1 MTPPYQ
7 ARNRSAANGKHRRLY
22 SSISKVAA
30 LSFLVLCA
38 SHLSNI
44 EAFCAVVSYP
54 AERHLIQEDTRLH
67 KPSTPTPSEFAV
79 KYFHQGLKYYNLGR
93 WQEAIVAFKEA
104 TAIKPDFAVAYFGL
118 GTAYSRIE
126 IWDRAITSFKK
137 AVEIDPDYAEGY
149 MGLGIAYGILG
160 FNSEAIA
167 ALKMATQIK
176 PGYGQAHYA
185 LALGYLL
192 LSDKASALKEYGILK
207 TLDPNLADQL
217 IRLIKDNIKAQEVR

>member
-1 MTPPYQ
+1 MILTNKN
-7 ARNRSAANGKHRRLY
+7 RNRSAANGKHRRLY
-22 SSISKVAA
+22 SAIAKVAA
-30 LSFLVLCA
+30 LSFLIIYA
-38 SHLSNI
+38 SHLSNM
-44 EAFCAVVSYP
+44 EAFCSVVSYP
-54 AERHLIQEDTRLH
+54 AERHLIQEDTSLL

-93 WQEAIVAFKEA
+93 WQEAIMAFREA
-104 TAIKPDFAVAYFGL
+104 TAIKPDYAVAYFGL
-118 GTAYSRIE
+118 GTAYSRLE
-126 IWDRAITSFKK
+126 IWDRAVTSFKK

-149 MGLGIAYGILG
+149 LGLGIAYGILG

-167 ALKMATQIK
+167 ALRMATQIK

-217 IRLIKDNIKAQEVR
+217 IRLIKDNIKAQEVP

>member
-1 MTPPYQ
+1 MIPKYR
-7 ARNRSAANGKHRRLY
+7 ARYRSAANGKHGRLY
-22 SSISKVAA
+22 LATAKVAA
-30 LSFLVLCA
+30 LSLLVLYACQ
-38 SHLSNI
+38 LSGM
-44 EAFCAVVSYP
+44 EAYCAVVSQP
-54 AERHLIQEDTRLH
+54 AKKPLIQEDARLY

-79 KYFHQGLKYYNLGR
+79 KCFHQGLKYYNLGR
-93 WQEAIVAFKEA
+93 WPEAIVAFKEA
-104 TAIKPDFAVAYFGL
+104 TDIKPDYAVAYFGL
-118 GTAYSRIE
+118 GTAYSRLD
-126 IWDRAITSFKK
+126 IWDRAVTSFKK

-149 MGLGIAYGILG
+149 LGLGIAYGILG

-167 ALKMATQIK
+167 ALRMATRIK

-217 IRLIKDNIKAQEVR
+217 IRLMKE